1 MRPILLSFGGGINST
16 ALLLEWVEQG
26 KPLDLVIFADTG
38 SEMPETYEFI
48 DKYVIPFCKK
58 HKIHF
63 ETVYY
68 TVSNKVAGVKK
79 GHWVEGERVSIYD
92 YYEYQKAVPSM
103 IKRSCTDKFK
113 ISPIEKYIKQKW
125 GDKNLPLRL
134 IGIDAGESHRAKFIV
149 DPKTGKKINVV
160 AVSARSINKKR
171 KFKVNKKIFYKNP
184 LEIFKKNNIDILFEA
199 IGLSD
204 GISKKVVE
212 TALKSKIH
220 VITPNKA
227 LISKHGN
234 ELAKLAEKNKVN
246 LEFEASVAGGIP
258 ILRSIKEGLATN
270 KISKVYGILN
280 GTSNYILS
288 EMENSNENFADVLK
302 KAQILGYAEPGNP
315 KLDLNGF
322 DAFAKVRILSALAF
336 NSKISKHKCLMEG
349 IEKIEL
355 KDIKIA
361 NQLDLRIKLL
371 GISELKNNH
380 LFETVH
386 PCLVSKKSYIGNVN
400 GVMNAVIL
408 QGKPVGESVLQG
420 EGAGPGPTSS
430 SLLSDLLS
438 ILRGNIKKPF
448 GVSVS
453 KLKSLKPYNVNNYV
467 NSLYLRFEVKDKPGV
482 LSEITNR
489 LAKYKISVKRLIQT
503 PDKKN
508 NKATIVIITHKT
520 TETNIHNCL
529 SIFKKNKNILK
540 TPTLIRLLG

>member
-1 MRPILLSFGGGINST
+1 MKKIYNIAVVGLGQVGIYLLNELNTKKKSIET
-16 ALLLEWVEQG
+16 
-26 KPLDLVIFADTG
+26 KTG
-38 SEMPETYEFI
+38 SRI
-48 DKYVIPFCKK
+48 
-58 HKIHF
+58 
-63 ETVYY
+63 
-68 TVSNKVAGVKK
+68 NLVAISAKN
-79 GHWVEGERVSIYD
+79 
-92 YYEYQKAVPSM
+92 
-103 IKRSCTDKFK
+103 IK
-113 ISPIEKYIKQKW
+113 
-125 GDKNLPLRL
+125 
-134 IGIDAGESHRAKFIV
+134 
-149 DPKTGKKINVV
+149 
-160 AVSARSINKKR
+160 KKR
-171 KFKVNKKIFYKNP
+171 KFKFNKKIFYTNP
-184 LEIFKKNNIDILFEA
+184 LEILKKHKVDILFEA

-204 GISKKVVE
+204 GISKKIVE
-212 TALKSKIH
+212 KALKSKVH

-234 ELAKLAEKNKVN
+234 YLAKLAERNNVN

-270 KISKVYGILN
+270 KISKIYGILN

-288 EMENSNENFADVLK
+288 EMENSNQKFNDVLI
-302 KAQILGYAEPGNP
+302 KAQKLGYAEPGNP

-336 NSKISKHKCLMEG
+336 NSKVSNHKCLMEG

-371 GISELKNNH
+371 GITELKNNQ

-386 PCLVSKKSYIGNVN
+386 PCLVNKKSYIGNVN

-408 QGKPVGESVLQG
+408 EGKPVGESILQG

-448 GVSVS
+448 GIPFAQL
-453 KLKSLKPYNVNNYV
+453 KALKSYNINNYT
-467 NSLYLRFEVKDKPGV
+467 NSLYLRFEVRDRPGV
-482 LSEITNR
+482 LSQITNR

-503 PDKKN
+503 PVKKTN
-508 NKATIVIITHKT
+508 RATIVIITHKT
-520 TETNIHNCL
+520 SEINSKNCL

-540 TPTLIRLLG
+540 TPTLIRVLG

>member
-1 MRPILLSFGGGINST
+1 MNNIVNIAVVGLGQVGNYLFNELI
-16 ALLLEWVEQG
+16 
-26 KPLDLVIFADTG
+26 
-38 SEMPETYEFI
+38 
-48 DKYVIPFCKK
+48 
-58 HKIHF
+58 
-63 ETVYY
+63 
-68 TVSNKVAGVKK
+68 VKK
-79 GHWVEGERVSIYD
+79 KD
-92 YYEYQKAVPSM
+92 
-103 IKRSCTDKFK
+103 
-113 ISPIEKYIKQKW
+113 IE
-125 GDKNLPLRL
+125 L
-134 IGIDAGESHRAKFIV
+134 
-149 DPKTGKKINVV
+149 KTGKRVNVV
-160 AVSARSINKKR
+160 AISAKNINKKR
-171 KFKVNKKIFYKNP
+171 KYKINRKIFYKNP
-184 LEIFKKNNIDILFEA
+184 FEIFKKEKVDILFEV
-199 IGLSD
+199 IGQSD
-204 GISKKVVE
+204 GVSKKLVE
-212 TALKSKIH
+212 TALKNKIH

-234 ELAKLAEKNKVN
+234 NLAKLAEKNNVN

-270 KISKVYGILN
+270 KLSKVYGILN

-288 EMENSNENFADVLK
+288 EMENSEQNFADVLK

-336 NSKISKHKCLMEG
+336 NSKISNKKCLMEG
-349 IEKIEL
+349 IEKIDL

-371 GISELKNNH
+371 GISELKNNQ

-408 QGKPVGESVLQG
+408 NGKPVGESVLQG

-438 ILRGNIKKPF
+438 ILRGNIKNPF
-448 GVSVS
+448 GVSINN
-453 KLKSLKPYNVNNYV
+453 LKTLKTYNVNNYV

-482 LSEITNR
+482 LSQITNR

-508 NKATIVIITHKT
+508 NKATIVIVTHKT
-520 TETNIHNCL
+520 TELNCNSCL

-540 TPTLIRLLG
+540 SPTLIRLLD

>member
-1 MRPILLSFGGGINST
+1 MKKKYNIAVVGLGQVGIYLLNELKI
-16 ALLLEWVEQG
+16 
-26 KPLDLVIFADTG
+26 
-38 SEMPETYEFI
+38 
-48 DKYVIPFCKK
+48 KK
-58 HKIHF
+58 
-63 ETVYY
+63 
-68 TVSNKVAGVKK
+68 NA
-79 GHWVEGERVSIYD
+79 
-92 YYEYQKAVPSM
+92 
-103 IKRSCTDKFK
+103 
-113 ISPIEKYIKQKW
+113 IE
-125 GDKNLPLRL
+125 
-134 IGIDAGESHRAKFIV
+134 V
-149 DPKTGKKINVV
+149 KTGTKINIV
-160 AVSARSINKKR
+160 AISAKNIKKKR
-171 KFKVNKKIFYKNP
+171 KFKINKKIFYTNP
-184 LEIFKKNNIDILFEA
+184 LDVLKKHKIDILFEA

-204 GISKKVVE
+204 GISLKIVE
-212 TALKSKIH
+212 KALKNKVH

-234 ELAKLAEKNKVN
+234 YLAKLAEKNNVN

-280 GTSNYILS
+280 GTSNYILT
-288 EMENSNENFADVLK
+288 EMENSNKKFNEVLF
-302 KAQILGYAEPGNP
+302 KAQKLGYAEPGNP

-371 GISELKNNH
+371 GISELKNNQI
-380 LFETVH
+380 FETVH
-386 PCLVSKKSYIGNVN
+386 PCLVNKKSYIGNVS

-408 QGKPVGESVLQG
+408 QGKPVGESIFQG

-448 GVSVS
+448 GVSFS
-453 KLKSLKPYNVNNYV
+453 KLKSLKSFNINNYT
-467 NSLYLRFEVKDKPGV
+467 NSLYLRFEVKDRPGV
-482 LSEITNR
+482 LSKITNR
-489 LAKYKISVKRLIQT
+489 LARYKISVKRLIQT
-503 PDKKN
+503 PNKKT

-520 TETNIHNCL
+520 SEINCKNCL

-540 TPTLIRLLG
+540 APTLIRLLG